1 MNTYTKKPSGYL
13 LHKGLVNGSPFL
25 VIATMQ
31 SSNVKTGNMVQIWI
45 ILENQHPVDGVAS
58 GLDASTICRGCP
70 FASGNGCY
78 VNVGQAPRGIWAGY
92 HRGIYPML
100 ERANYSK
107 VFRGRKVRFGA
118 YGNPTLIPL
127 TIVEAIASRSS
138 GWTGYFHDWRE
149 NPDAKA
155 YGEYFMASTE
165 TRDSFKAATAQGFR
179 VFHASPVKPDD
190 SLECLSETKG
200 VECAACGLCAGL
212 TKHRSP
218 NIWINP
224 HGSKTARANAVAMGG
239 RN

>member
-1 MNTYTKKPSGYL
+1 MKHNQKPSGYL
-13 LHKGLVNGSPFL
+13 LHKGTVNGSPFV
-25 VIATMQ
+25 VIATFR
-31 SSNVKTGNMVQIWI
+31 SGNVKTGNMVQIWI
-45 ILENQHPVDGVAS
+45 LLEDHHPVQGVAS

-78 VNVGQAPRGIWAGY
+78 VNVGQAPRSIWSAY
-92 HRGIYPML
+92 HRGNYPVL
-100 ERANYSK
+100 GRADYGK

-127 TIVEAIASRSS
+127 TIVKAIASRSS
-138 GWTGYFHDWRE
+138 GWTGYFHDWQE

-155 YGEYFMASTE
+155 YGRYFMASTE
-165 TRDSFKAATAQGFR
+165 TRDSFRAATAQGFR
-179 VFHASPVKPDD
+179 VFHASPVKPED
-190 SLECLSETKG
+190 STECLNTTRG
-200 VECAACGLCAGL
+200 TLCAACGLCAGL

-239 RN
+239 LN